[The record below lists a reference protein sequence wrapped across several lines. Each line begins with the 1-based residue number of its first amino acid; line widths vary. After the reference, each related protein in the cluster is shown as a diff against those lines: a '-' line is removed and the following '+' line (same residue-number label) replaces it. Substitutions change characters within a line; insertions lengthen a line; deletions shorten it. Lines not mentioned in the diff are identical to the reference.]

1 MKLILLCLCVFLTS
15 CSRHNPAPVYDAKGH
30 YKKPPKVKKKSRNS
44 DYVIVEKGDSLY
56 SIGFSNNIDYK
67 SLASINGIRSP
78 YRIYPGQKLKLKK
91 SKSTNKKSTVKTRPL
106 IADKPIIQKPSKSN
120 SSTAKK
126 PSAKKPVKKPV
137 NKIVKQPVRKP
148 VINQPTL
155 VSNQRWIW
163 PIKGKIISSFSQTDV
178 SRKGIN
184 ISSPIGKPVLAS
196 NNGTVVYS
204 GDGLRGYGELII
216 LKHANNLLSAYAH
229 NSRRLV
235 KEGDTVKQG
244 QQIAHSG
251 KGIDGKGLLHF
262 EIRKNGQPVNPV
274 KYLPNR

>member
-1 MKLILLCLCVFLTS
+1 MKIFLLCLCVFITS
-15 CSRHNPAPVYDAKGH
+15 CSRHNPAPVYDAKGD
-30 YKKPPKVKKKSRNS
+30 YKKPPKVKKKNKKS

-56 SIGFSNNIDYK
+56 SIGFGYDIDYK
-67 SLASINGIRSP
+67 TLANINGIRSP

-91 SKSTNKKSTVKTRPL
+91 SKLSIKNSSVKTSPLVANKPITQKPTNKISPTTNKT
-106 IADKPIIQKPSKSN
+106 PIKQ
-120 SSTAKK
+120 
-126 PSAKKPVKKPV
+126 PVKKPANDIV
-137 NKIVKQPVRKP
+137 NKPVRKP
-148 VINQPTL
+148 VNNQPAP

-184 ISSPIGKPVLAS
+184 ISSPVGKSVLAS

-244 QQIAHSG
+244 QKIALSG

-274 KYLPNR
+274 KYLPIR